1 MPPRRYA
8 GYPAFRAANG
18 QAGPVFGGPAA
29 RYWQAMRATES
40 ATRPAMAGDAP
51 AIEGLTAAVY
61 VIPTDAPEAD
71 GTLTWDK
78 TTMVLVT
85 ARAGGQSGIGWTYAA
100 GAAASVV
107 SDVLAGVVTGR
118 SALDVPAAAEAM
130 ARSLRN
136 IGRAGIG
143 AMALSAADIA
153 LWDLKARLLGLPLAD
168 LLGRARPGVPVYGS
182 GGFTT
187 YDEQQTRAQLQ
198 DWVERDRIPRVK
210 IKIGESWGGR
220 ERRDLSR
227 VELARSVIGPDTELY
242 VDANGG
248 YTTGQAVRVGRQL
261 AGYGVTWFEEPVSS
275 QDLAGLAAVR
285 RQVTPDVTA
294 GEYSWSLADS
304 RALIEAGAVDCLQL
318 DVTRC
323 GGITE
328 FLRGAALAAAHS
340 LQVSAHCAPSLH
352 AHAAVAAPNLRHVEY
367 FHDHQRIE
375 AMLFDGVLSPE
386 GGLLTPDAGRP
397 GLGMTLRQADAERFR
412 QA

>member
-1 MPPRRYA
+1 
-8 GYPAFRAANG
+8 
-18 QAGPVFGGPAA
+18 
-29 RYWQAMRATES
+29 MRATEQ
-40 ATRPAMAGDAP
+40 ARRPAVRGDVP

-71 GTLTWDK
+71 GTLAWDK

-85 ARAGGQSGIGWTYAA
+85 ARAGGEQGIGWTYAA
-100 GAAASVV
+100 GAAAAVV
-107 SDVLAGVVTGR
+107 TDVLAGVVAGR

-136 IGRAGIG
+136 IGRAGVA

-153 LWDLKARLLGLPLAD
+153 LWDLKARLLAQPLAD
-168 LLGRARPGVPVYGS
+168 LLGRARRDVPVYGS

-187 YDEQQTRAQLQ
+187 YDAGQTRAQLT
-198 DWVERDRIPRVK
+198 DWTERLRIPRVK
-210 IKIGESWGGR
+210 IKIGQSWGADEG
-220 ERRDLSR
+220 RDLR
-227 VELARSVIGPDTELY
+227 RIELARSVIGPAAELY

-248 YTTGQAVRVGRQL
+248 YGTGQAVRVARRL
-261 AGYGVTWFEEPVSS
+261 ADYGVTWFEEPVSS

-285 RQVTPDVTA
+285 RQVEPDVTA

-304 RALIEAGAVDCLQL
+304 ARLIEAGAVDCLQL

-328 FLRGAALAAAHS
+328 FLRGAALAAGHN
-340 LQVSAHCAPSLH
+340 LQVSGHCAPSLH
-352 AHAAVAAPNLRHVEY
+352 AHAAIAVPNLRHVEY

-375 AMLFDGVLSPE
+375 GLLFDGVLSPA
-386 GGLLTPDAGRP
+386 GGALTPDPGAP
-397 GLGMTLRQADAERFR
+397 GLGMTLREADAEKFR
-412 QA
+412 QG